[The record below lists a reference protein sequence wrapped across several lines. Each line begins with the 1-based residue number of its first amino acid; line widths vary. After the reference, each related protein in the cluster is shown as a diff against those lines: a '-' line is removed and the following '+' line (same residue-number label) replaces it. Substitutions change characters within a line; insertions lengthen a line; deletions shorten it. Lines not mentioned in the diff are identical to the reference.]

1 MISINGGDQLTTGK
15 TIAPHEVM
23 ELHELLTFK
32 NLCATKSATMA
43 GLVKDEELKG
53 MLQQDFTASQS
64 HIKELQTL
72 MQQGADW
79 TASVS
84 QSSNQASMQ

>member
-1 MISINGGDQLTTGK
+1 MTTGK

-23 ELHELLTFK
+23 ELHELLAFK

-43 GLVKDEELKG
+43 ALVKDEELKG

-79 TASVS
+79 TVNAS
-84 QSSNQASMQ
+84 QSTNTAAMQ